1 VGDNLSVGEVR
12 VRTTFNPPAN
22 ETVDQI
28 KQKSAELINIV
39 DELLGEAGAPNPEAK
54 RLQAIAMT
62 AIEEAAMWAVKA
74 ATAK

>member
-1 VGDNLSVGEVR
+1 
-12 VRTTFNPPAN
+12 
-22 ETVDQI
+22 VDQI

-39 DELLGEAGAPNPEAK
+39 DELFGEAGAPNPEAK

>member
-1 VGDNLSVGEVR
+1 VR
-12 VRTTFNPPAN
+12 VRTTFNPFAN

-39 DELLGEAGAPNPEAK
+39 DELFGEVGAPNPEAQ
-54 RLQAIAMT
+54 RIQAVAMT